1 METNDNF
8 VTSDKKDGSKLTS
21 PPTIP
26 KKRKHNFLDF
36 QPSADSPNQ
45 NDGEELLIKDNEIED
60 KYISGEDQVLSIP
73 RLYGLNLDKGAN
85 QTAEIMDTSTTER
98 VTVGE
103 ASYNGIKHIV
113 VTPDRLVLRS
123 SNLFCRTIDPENS
136 NTRQGR
142 RGSMFKDLSH
152 SLPAEM
158 CQGQKL
164 QFIETEMGVS
174 KKSKSYTSSLSKATG
189 SPIIFH
195 GTCARYSQFHL
206 IASKS

>member
-8 VTSDKKDGSKLTS
+8 VTSDKKDGSTLTS

-26 KKRKHNFLDF
+26 KKRKYNFLDF
-36 QPSADSPNQ
+36 QPCVDSPKQ

-73 RLYGLNLDKGAN
+73 RLFGLNLDKGAN

-98 VTVGE
+98 VAVEE
-103 ASYNGIKHIV
+103 ASYDVKHIA
-113 VTPDRLVLRS
+113 VTPDRLVSRS
-123 SNLFCRTIDPENS
+123 SNLFCKFFDPENS
-136 NTRQGR
+136 NTRKGR
-142 RGSMFKDLSH
+142 RGSMFKDLSRH
-152 SLPAEM
+152 SLPAET
-158 CQGQKL
+158 CQGQKM
-164 QFIETEMGVS
+164 QFHEIEMEVS
-174 KKSKSYTSSLSKATG
+174 KKSKSFPSSLSKATG

-195 GTCARYSQFHL
+195 GTCARYAQFHL